1 MTMEEQPEL
10 GEFSQPVVVPDL
22 QQTLEVF
29 ESQIKAVAAAA
40 QALREGP
47 LRRKTVASLIAD
59 AAQPKLSIKAVLAVL
74 DAMERIEA
82 EHLK

>member
-1 MTMEEQPEL
+1 MSEQLPDV
-10 GEFSQPVVVPDL
+10 GESAPPVVVPDL

-40 QALREGP
+40 QAIRKGP

-59 AAQPKLSIKAVLAVL
+59 AAQPKLSVKAVLAVL